1 MAAKSK
7 IMNNFINQIT
17 ESRQR
22 GARAPFASSQNLTTM
37 LSTISIIAMLAFT
50 GCLDDTKPTQAN
62 FAKPEKVCELP
73 AELLEVSG
81 LTDVKG
87 RTVACVH
94 DESGTI
100 YFYDLESCAIQR
112 KVEFAG
118 VGDFEGLTRVG
129 DNFYALRS
137 DGMLF
142 EILMGSGD
150 KPKVREIATKVPAGD
165 NEGLAYDEKMNR
177 LLIAP
182 KAKYED
188 NAFGK
193 STRAV
198 YAYDLKTGKMMD
210 KPVLEIKMES
220 AQAFLAKKEGVELP
234 TKKKSGEVNFRFDIS
249 SITVHPQKD
258 LYYILINSAHLVLV
272 TDRQG
277 NTVDAL
283 PLDEKQFP
291 QPEGITFLDNG
302 QLVISTEGVKG
313 KSVMGLFNM

>member
-1 MAAKSK
+1 MP
-7 IMNNFINQIT
+7 
-17 ESRQR
+17 RQR
-22 GARAPFASSQNLTTM
+22 SATAAFASTQKHFTM

-50 GCLDDTKPTQAN
+50 GCLDETQPTQAN

-81 LTDVKG
+81 LTDMKG
-87 RTVACVH
+87 QTVACVH

-100 YFYDLESCAIQR
+100 YIYDLQTCAVKQR
-112 KVEFAG
+112 IEFAG

-142 EILMGSGD
+142 EIIMDNGG

-210 KPVLEIKMES
+210 KPVLEVKMES
-220 AQAFLAKKEGVELP
+220 ATDFLAKKEGVELP
-234 TKKKSGEVNFRFDIS
+234 HNKKSNKVNFRFDIS

-283 PLDEKQFP
+283 PLDEKLFP

-302 QLVISTEGVKG
+302 QMVISTEGVKG
-313 KSVMGLFNM
+313 KSVMGVFNM

>member
-1 MAAKSK
+1 
-7 IMNNFINQIT
+7 MNNTINQIT
-17 ESRQR
+17 GSRQS
-22 GARAPFASSQNLTTM
+22 GATAPFALAQNKIIM
-37 LSTISIIAMLAFT
+37 FSTISIIAMLAFT
-50 GCLDDTKPTQAN
+50 GCLDDTNPTQAN

-81 LTDVKG
+81 LTDSKG
-87 RTVACVH
+87 QTVACVH
-94 DESGTI
+94 DEAGTI
-100 YFYDLESCAIQR
+100 YFYDLESCTVQR

-118 VGDFEGLTRVG
+118 AGDFEGLTRVG

-142 EILMGSGD
+142 EIMMGSVD
-150 KPKVREIATKVPAGD
+150 KPAVREIPTKVPAGD

-210 KPVLEIKMES
+210 KPVLEVNLEA
-220 AQAFLAKKEGVELP
+220 AQGFLAKKEGVELP
-234 TKKKSGEVNFRFDIS
+234 RRKKSNEVNFRFDIS

-277 NTVDAL
+277 NTVNAL
-283 PLDEKQFP
+283 TLDEKQFP

-313 KSVMGLFNM
+313 KSAMGLFKL